1 MKKLMFSFIFLVL
14 LAGTAAGCS
23 GRSAG
28 QQNGGI
34 TLTLF
39 STMTNDN
46 EKKALRSVADDFEK
60 ENEGIK
66 IDINFPGAD
75 YENMLR
81 VKMAAND
88 MPDLFDTH
96 GWAKIRYGEY
106 AADLKDMN
114 WTKHLD
120 PGLKPILKDE
130 TGKVYAYPFNQAK
143 DGITY
148 NAGLLKKYHIKPPE
162 TLDELMKALVTIKEK
177 SSGSVIPFWFAGS
190 DKGSLAQFYDQLA
203 TPLLITDEKH
213 NEKEALEKGTFDWS
227 EYARLAKIFKE
238 MQEKQLINEDIL
250 TAKPSQL
257 VELMAQGK
265 IGFTLSTT
273 SIGPDTKEVNPDIQ
287 LGIIPTPAIHKG
299 DKPSWIGGER
309 HTIAV
314 WKDSEHLKETKRF
327 IEFAAQPKNAKKIAE
342 ATSFP
347 QALTNTK
354 ADNYYS
360 KFYEQYR
367 DMKIE
372 PYFDRVY
379 LPSGMWDVMGT
390 TGQELLAGTLTP
402 KQVSEKIKDEYIRLK
417 GQ

>member
-1 MKKLMFSFIFLVL
+1 M
-14 LAGTAAGCS
+14 
-23 GRSAG
+23 
-28 QQNGGI
+28 
-34 TLTLF
+34 
-39 STMTNDN
+39 
-46 EKKALRSVADDFEK
+46 
-60 ENEGIK
+60 
-66 IDINFPGAD
+66 
-75 YENMLR
+75 R
-81 VKMAAND
+81 V
-88 MPDLFDTH
+88 
-96 GWAKIRYGEY
+96 WAK
-106 AADLKDMN
+106 
-114 WTKHLD
+114 
-120 PGLKPILKDE
+120 
-130 TGKVYAYPFNQAK
+130 V
-143 DGITY
+143 
-148 NAGLLKKYHIKPPE
+148 
-162 TLDELMKALVTIKEK
+162 
-177 SSGSVIPFWFAGS
+177 
-190 DKGSLAQFYDQLA
+190 
-203 TPLLITDEKH
+203 
-213 NEKEALEKGTFDWS
+213 
-227 EYARLAKIFKE
+227 FKE

-314 WKDSEHLKETKRF
+314 WKDSEHLKEAKRF

-390 TGQELLAGTLTP
+390 TGQEPLAGTLTP